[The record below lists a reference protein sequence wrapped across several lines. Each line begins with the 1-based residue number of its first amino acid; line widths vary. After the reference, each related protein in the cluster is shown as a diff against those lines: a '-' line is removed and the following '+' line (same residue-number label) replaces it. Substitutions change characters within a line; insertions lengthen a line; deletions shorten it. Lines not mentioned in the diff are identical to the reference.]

1 MTKIYYISDFFL
13 SDLVGGGELNDYEL
27 CSMLRN
33 QSYKV
38 TKIRSHE
45 LKLDILDKYCTYI
58 ISNFI
63 NLKNDIK
70 DYITNNCKYIIYEH
84 DHKYLRSRNPG
95 LYNNYTAPIEDLI
108 NQEFYK
114 NAKKVIC
121 QTSFHETIIK
131 NNIKDCNLE
140 NVSGNLWSIENLDL
154 IRELSKKEKKDC
166 YSIVDSKI
174 PHKNTL
180 ETIFY
185 CKQKKYNYELIA
197 SKNYQEFLSLMSNN
211 NKFIF
216 LPKTPETC
224 SRVIVEAKMMNIK
237 VITNKKVG
245 ASYEPWFSLKGEEL
259 IDLML
264 NKRTEILNKIKDML

>member
-1 MTKIYYISDFFL
+1 MNKVYYISDFFL
-13 SDLVGGGELNDYEL
+13 NDLVGGGELNDHEL

-33 QSYKV
+33 QSYEV
-38 TKIRSHE
+38 SKIRSHQ
-45 LKLDILDKYCTYI
+45 LKLDMLDRQSVYI

-63 NLKNDIK
+63 NLKNRVK

-84 DHKYLRSRNPG
+84 DHKYLRSRNPA
-95 LYNNYTAPIEDLI
+95 LYNNYTAPVEDLI

-121 QTSFHETIIK
+121 QTSFHQTIIK
-131 NNIKDCNLE
+131 NNLKDCNLE
-140 NVSGNLWSIENLDL
+140 NVSGNLWSIENLNF
-154 IRELSKKEKKDC
+154 IRELSKKEKKDY
-166 YSIVDSKI
+166 YSIIDSNI
-174 PHKNTL
+174 PHKNTS

-185 CKQKKYNYELIA
+185 CKQKKYNYELIV
-197 SKNYQEFLSLMSNN
+197 SKNYHEFLSLMSNN
-211 NKFIF
+211 SKLIF

-237 VITNKKVG
+237 VVTNKKVG

-264 NKRTEILNKIKDML
+264 NKRTEILNKIKDVL